1 MFYKKEKRSLIFLI
15 IGILFFLL
23 SWFYPRPP
31 ETLRLVQVPKPQPL
45 LESFLQL
52 EGLECLQELEQSYLL
67 LLTRD
72 EVLKLKKKG
81 LVFRTVAFYRHDRFY
96 ALVRVD
102 RLEDWEF
109 LQRRFQPV
117 LIEGKDYLLIL
128 KKDSELEEIPVSVKR
143 RLLPRR
149 GKTLTPQAYLPP
161 EYLWLQLKEDVYEQL
176 VNEVSTE
183 SLRFKVSDL
192 QNFNTRYALTD
203 NCLQAAQYLYNYFLS
218 LGLPASFHDFTYS
231 GYLCRNVISEIRGQT
246 YPEQVV
252 IICAHYDSTSNQ
264 RWTLAPGADDN
275 GSGTAAVMEAARLL
289 VNRPLDFTVRFIL
302 FSAEEQGLVGS
313 LRYVQEKL
321 NPAEKIL
328 AVINLDMVAYADLMP
343 EDLDLIGDR
352 SSGWLVEKIAAL
364 ASFYGPI
371 PAKKIID
378 PSFVYSDHASFW
390 DRGIPAVC
398 LIEDA
403 SVPNPYYH
411 KTTDTVDT
419 LNFEFY
425 RQAVRSALSSLAVL
439 AQLIKPGWPATPSD
453 FNFRMGTYAS
463 IFNHLKA
470 VEFFWK
476 EVPGAAGYNLYRSS
490 SAYLGFEKINQSP
503 IVATRYV
510 DVLLGSE
517 AVFYYAVTAV
527 DSLGRESNFSRVIPI
542 NAGIKSSHA
551 FSSFLSGFF
560 NVSRN

>member
-1 MFYKKEKRSLIFLI
+1 MKEKRGQLIFLASL
-15 IGILFFLL
+15 LFFSL
-23 SWFYPRPP
+23 STFSPRLPW
-31 ETLRLVQVPKPQPL
+31 TLRLVQVPKQQPW
-45 LESFLQL
+45 LEYFLQQ
-52 EGLECLQELEQSYLL
+52 ESIECLQELEQSYLL
-67 LLTRD
+67 RLGRD
-72 EVLKLKKKG
+72 EIIKLRNKG
-81 LVFRTVAFYRHDRFY
+81 FVFRTIAFYRYDRFY
-96 ALVRVD
+96 ALVRAIGP
-102 RLEDWEF
+102 EDLDF
-109 LQRRFQPV
+109 LQRSFQPV
-117 LIEGKDYLLIL
+117 FLEGDDYLLIL
-128 KKDSELEEIPVSVKR
+128 REVSELEEIPVSVKR
-143 RLLPRR
+143 RLLPQR
-149 GKTLTPQAYLPP
+149 GRTLAAHACLPQ
-161 EYLWLQLKEDVYEQL
+161 EYTWLFFKEDAYEQL
-176 VNEVSTE
+176 VSEVSAE
-183 SLRFKVSDL
+183 SLRNKVTDL

-218 LGLPASFHDFTYS
+218 LGLPVNFHDFTYS

-289 VNRPLDFTVRFIL
+289 ISRPLDFTVRFIL

-321 NPAEKIL
+321 NPAENII
-328 AVINLDMVAYADLMP
+328 AVINLDMIAYADLLP
-343 EDLDLIGDR
+343 EDLDIIGDR
-352 SSGWLVEKIAAL
+352 SSGWLVEKISAL
-364 ASFYGPI
+364 TSVYGPL
-371 PAKKIID
+371 PPKKIID

-419 LNFEFY
+419 LDFEFY
-425 RQAVRSALSSLAVL
+425 RQAVRSSLSGLAVL
-439 AQLIKPGWPATPSD
+439 AQLIKPGWPGTPAE
-453 FNFRMGTYAS
+453 FNFRTGTYAS

-470 VEFFWK
+470 VELFWR
-476 EVPGAAGYNLYRSS
+476 EVPGAAGYNVYRSS

-503 IVATRYV
+503 VAATRFI

-527 DSLGRESNFSRVIPI
+527 DSLGRESNFSRVIPV
-542 NAGIKSSHA
+542 NAGTRSSA
-551 FSSFLSGFF
+551 ALSGFLSGFF
-560 NVSRN
+560 NLSRN